1 MPIHT
6 DIPAAEYHADPAPE
20 PSLSSSVARI
30 LVERSPAHAWWAHP
44 RLNPDFEPDDDGSA
58 RPNLGAAAHAVA
70 LECDWDRIVFIAAED
85 WRTKAA
91 KEARSRALFDGRIP
105 LLEKNRRQVTGMVAG
120 LAPLLPEPRTPEA
133 TLMWREANGAW
144 CRARP
149 DALCQGLIVDIKT
162 TTLAAT
168 PGGWGRRQ
176 MWEYAMQCGLYRR
189 GYAQTH
195 ETDVMPDWR
204 FVVQEQNPPYA
215 AATFCFDAEA
225 LVYCWKLAE
234 RAIEMWGEC
243 MASGEWPGY
252 SAGVHVA
259 EMPAWMRAKG
269 DTE

>member
-44 RLNPDFEPDDDGSA
+44 RLNPDFEPDSGSA
-58 RPNLGAAAHAVA
+58 GSNLGAAAHAVA
-70 LECDWDRIVFIAAED
+70 LECDWDRVVFFDAPD

-91 KEARSRALFDGRIP
+91 KAARTGAILSGVIP
-105 LLEKNRRQVTGMVAG
+105 LLEKNRAQVTGMVAA
-120 LAPLLPEPRTPEA
+120 LAPLLPDPTWLAEA

-149 DALCQGLIVDIKT
+149 DALVPGLIVDIKT

-168 PGGWGRRQ
+168 PDGWGRRQ

-189 GYAQTH
+189 GYAATH
-195 ETDVMPDWR
+195 DGELPAWR
-204 FVVQEQNPPYA
+204 FVVQEQTAPYCA
-215 AATFCFDAEA
+215 AVFTFDNESLA
-225 LVYCWKLAE
+225 YCDRLAE
-234 RAIEMWGEC
+234 RAIELWGAC

-252 SAGVHVA
+252 PAGGHVA
-259 EMPAWMRAKG
+259 DMPAWLRVKG
-269 DTE
+269 EGE